1 MESSEAS
8 EERTSSVSAAQRRA
22 EIRRR
27 KLLMNSEDRM
37 NRIVGYAKNES
48 EINAGASLR
57 PTEPRFHLDLDRTE
71 TWSSSASS
79 PRPSPFPPEASALGS
94 RSHGA
99 TPERR
104 GSPPPC
110 GDAHG
115 GASLLEDDLG
125 GVRQRPRGE
134 RGAPDDLGGGGGSPR
149 RGLQKYL
156 SRFDDAMKLRSQLA
170 NEKPAEDGAAEP
182 EELDPFR
189 IFRLVGSILLALF
202 VRVFVC
208 KYLSIFAPFLTLEL
222 AYMGL
227 SKYFPKVEK
236 KTQTTVLTA
245 ALLLSGIPAE
255 VINRSMDTYR
265 RMGDVFADLCVYFFT
280 FTFSHEILLLFG
292 SETP

>member
-1 MESSEAS
+1 MESGEAT
-8 EERTSSVSAAQRRA
+8 EERTGSLSAAQRRA

-27 KLLMNSEDRM
+27 KLLINSEVRM
-37 NRIVGYAKNES
+37 NRIVGFAKNES
-48 EINAGASLR
+48 ENNGASRR
-57 PTEPRFHLDLDRTE
+57 PTEPHFHLDLDRTE
-71 TWSSSASS
+71 LWSSPSSS
-79 PRPSPFPPEASALGS
+79 PRPSPFLPEASGLGS
-94 RSHGA
+94 HSRGA

-104 GSPPPC
+104 GSPLPECSEQPR
-110 GDAHG
+110 G
-115 GASLLEDDLG
+115 SLEDDVG

-134 RGAPDDLGGGGGSPR
+134 LASDDPSSSPR

-156 SRFDDAMKLRSQLA
+156 SHFDNAMKLRGQLD
-170 NEKPAEDGAAEP
+170 NEKPAQDGGSDS
-182 EELDPFR
+182 EEFDPFR
-189 IFRLVGSILLALF
+189 IFRLIGSILLAVF

-208 KYLSIFAPFLTLEL
+208 RYLSIFAPFLTLEL

-236 KTQTTVLTA
+236 KTKTTVLTA

-265 RMGDVFADLCVYFFT
+265 RMGDVFADLCIYFFT
-280 FTFSHEILLLFG
+280 FILSHEILLLIG

>member
-1 MESSEAS
+1 MESAEAS
-8 EERTSSVSAAQRRA
+8 EEKTGSLSSAQRRA

-37 NRIVGYAKNES
+37 NRIVGFAKNES
-48 EINAGASLR
+48 ENDVGASLR
-57 PTEPRFHLDLDRTE
+57 PTEHGFHLDLERTE
-71 TWSSSASS
+71 PWSSSSS
-79 PRPSPFPPEASALGS
+79 SQRPSPFLPEASALGS
-94 RSHGA
+94 RSHSA

-104 GSPPPC
+104 GSPLPDYSEPP
-110 GDAHG
+110 G
-115 GASLLEDDLG
+115 GSLEDDLG
-125 GVRQRPRGE
+125 GLRQRPRGE
-134 RGAPDDLGGGGGSPR
+134 RASDDVSGSPR

-156 SRFDDAMKLRSQLA
+156 SRFDDAMKLRGQLA
-170 NEKPAEDGAAEP
+170 NEKPPQDGGSEP
-182 EELDPFR
+182 EEFDPFR
-189 IFRLVGSILLALF
+189 IFRLIGSILLAIF
-202 VRVFVC
+202 VRAFVC

-280 FTFSHEILLLFG
+280 FILSNEILLLIG
-292 SETP
+292 LETP

>member
-1 MESSEAS
+1 MEPGEAS
-8 EERTSSVSAAQRRA
+8 EAEAAGSVSAAQRRA

-37 NRIVGYAKNES
+37 NRITGFAKIEP
-48 EINAGASLR
+48 EIKAAALRR

-71 TWSSSASS
+71 PWSSSSSS
-79 PRPSPFPPEASALGS
+79 PRPSPFLSEASGLVS
-94 RSHGA
+94 RSRGA

-104 GSPPPC
+104 GSPVPDSEPL
-110 GDAHG
+110 G
-115 GASLLEDDLG
+115 GSLEDDIG
-125 GVRQRPRGE
+125 GIRPKPRGE
-134 RGAPDDLGGGGGSPR
+134 RVSDDPSGSPR

-156 SRFDDAMKLRSQLA
+156 SRFDDAMKLRGQLA
-170 NEKPAEDGAAEP
+170 NEKPDQDGGSEP
-182 EELDPFR
+182 EEFDPFI
-189 IFRLVGSILLALF
+189 IFRLTGSILLAVF

-208 KYLSIFAPFLTLEL
+208 TFLSIFAPFLTLEL

-227 SKYFPKVEK
+227 SKYFPKVDK
-236 KTQTTVLTA
+236 KPQTTVLTA

-265 RMGDVFADLCVYFFT
+265 RMGDVFADLCAYFFT
-280 FTFSHEILLLFG
+280 FILSHEILLFIG